1 MKKLMLI
8 VIGLT
13 LATTCFALPRGG
25 SRGGS
30 GGGRGFG
37 GGGHSARGFSGGG
50 HSARGFSGGSHSA
63 RGFSGGSHSTRG
75 FSGGGYSARG
85 FNGGGYSARGFNGGG
100 YSGRGYGG
108 QFAGQSSRGRFAGGY
123 GGFRGG
129 YGWSGFGFG
138 LVSPLPHG
146 PTGMAITRTR
156 PTTPLIPTLTT
167 ITRLHT
173 IRMHTIRLRTM
184 GVRQEAWVSSWEVLG
199 EAAPLPAAVS
209 GAISAGADLGNGKRS
224 AFLSRNGSF
233 CYEIVAVSD
242 SSGPALRDRP
252 PQASGEWALTPS
264 RRSGTPLSL
273 ASRRGDRAE
282 GRATRPHVLRRG
294 LTFLLEI
301 QCNPHTIHQ
310 DGALAY

>member
-1 MKKLMLI
+1 MVL
-8 VIGLT
+8 VVDGASAEGATAPEGLVEGGT
-13 LATTCFALPRGG
+13 APEGLVEGVTAPEGLVEGVTAPEGLVEGATAPEGSMEGVTAPEDSMEGVTADEAMGASSPVNPPEEGLRGVMVD
-25 SRGGS
+25 SVVVM
-30 GGGRGFG
+30 
-37 GGGHSARGFSGGG
+37 
-50 HSARGFSGGSHSA
+50 
-63 RGFSGGSHSTRG
+63 
-75 FSGGGYSARG
+75 
-85 FNGGGYSARGFNGGG
+85 
-100 YSGRGYGG
+100 
-108 QFAGQSSRGRFAGGY
+108 AGLGLD
-123 GGFRGG
+123 
-129 YGWSGFGFG
+129 

-301 QCNPHTIHQ
+301 QCNPHTIRQ